1 MDQTKPNMTERDPQI
16 LDIEKVIVSRAGK
29 KAKYIPKSLIRW
41 FEKFMHLEFINGYLK
56 EGYVGVE
63 FCENCLKYLGV
74 EIDVKGLENLPKD
87 GRTYTFVS
95 NHPLGA
101 IDGVTLGAI
110 IGRQYDGK
118 VKYLMNDL
126 LMNLKGMAPLGIPIN
141 KLGGQARNLPRLI
154 NEVYES
160 DNQMLIFPAGLCS
173 RKIDGKIQDLE
184 WGKSFVKKSRET
196 GRDIVPIHF
205 DGENSKR
212 FYRIASWQKRLG
224 LKFNFAMMTLPSEM
238 CNSVGRKYTITFGK
252 PIPVADLD
260 KSRSDHEWAQEIR
273 KKVYEL

>member
-1 MDQTKPNMTERDPQI
+1 MPERQPQI
-16 LDIEKVIVSRAGK
+16 LDIEQVIKSKAGK
-29 KAKYIPKSLIRW
+29 KAKRIPKFLIRW
-41 FEKFMHLEFINGYLK
+41 FKKFIHIDFINDFLK

-63 FCENCLKYLGV
+63 FCENAVRYLGV
-74 EIDVKGLENLPKD
+74 ELEVNGLENLPKD
-87 GRTYTFVS
+87 GRRYTFVS

-110 IGRQYDGK
+110 IGREYDGK

-141 KLGGQARNLPRLI
+141 KLGGQARNLPKLI

-160 DNQMLIFPAGLCS
+160 ECQMLVFPAGLCS
-173 RKIDGKIQDLE
+173 RKINGKIQDIE
-184 WGKSFVKKSRET
+184 WGKNFVKKSRDT

-205 DGENSKR
+205 EGENSKR
-212 FYRIASWQKRLG
+212 FYRIANWQKRLG
-224 LKFNFAMMTLPSEM
+224 LKFNVAMMLLPDEM
-238 CNSVGRKYTITFGK
+238 YKSKGRKYKVTIGK
-252 PIPVADLD
+252 PIPISSLD
-260 KSRSDHEWAQEIR
+260 KSKNDTQWAQEIR

>member
-1 MDQTKPNMTERDPQI
+1 MTERDPQI

-29 KAKYIPKSLIRW
+29 KAKYIPKFLIRW
-41 FEKFMHLEFINGYLK
+41 FKNFMHLDYINGYLK

-74 EIDVKGLENLPKD
+74 DIEVKGLENLPKD

-101 IDGVTLGAI
+101 IDGVTLGAV
-110 IGRQYDGK
+110 IGKQYDGK
-118 VKYLMNDL
+118 IKYLMNDL
-126 LMNLKGMAPLGIPIN
+126 LMNLKGMAPLGVPVN
-141 KLGGQARNLPRLI
+141 KLGSQARNLSKLV
-154 NEVYES
+154 NDVYAS
-160 DNQMLIFPAGLCS
+160 DNQMLVFPAGLCS

-212 FYRIASWQKRLG
+212 FYRIATWQKRLG
-224 LKFNFAMMTLPSEM
+224 LRFNFAMMTLPSEM

-252 PIPVADLD
+252 PIPVKDLD
-260 KSRSDHEWAQEIR
+260 KSMSDHEWAQEIR

>member
-1 MDQTKPNMTERDPQI
+1 MNKTANVKDRQPQI
-16 LDIEKVIVSRAGK
+16 LDIEQVIKSKAGK
-29 KAKYIPKSLIRW
+29 KAKYVPKFLINW
-41 FEKFMHLEFINGYLK
+41 FKNFMHLDYINGYLK

-74 EIDVKGLENLPKD
+74 EIEINGLENLPKD
-87 GRTYTFVS
+87 GRTYTFAS

-110 IGRQYDGK
+110 IGRQYDEK
-118 VKYLMNDL
+118 IKYLMNDI
-126 LMNLKGMAPLGIPIN
+126 LMFLKGMAPLGIPVN
-141 KLGGQARNLPRLI
+141 KTGSQARNLSKLV

-196 GRDIVPIHF
+196 GRDIIPIHF
-205 DGENSKR
+205 EGENSKR
-212 FYRIASWQKRLG
+212 FYRIANLQKKLG
-224 LKFNFAMMTLPSEM
+224 LKFNIAMLLLPDEM
-238 CNSVGRKYTITFGK
+238 YKSAGRKYRITFGE
-252 PIPVADLD
+252 PIPITTLD
-260 KSRSDHEWAQEIR
+260 KSKSDHEWAQVIR
-273 KKVYEL
+273 NRVYEL